1 MAAASALNLNILG
14 FPAVNRDLTVAVADA
29 ATRQIVKTVQPFS
42 DGTVR
47 IPSISA
53 GAYELTVM
61 HPNLPTPVLT
71 RPIRILPTGDTNV
84 SVVID
89 PSQFRNTPIQDIPDA
104 NLGPVRD
111 QASSVAESVL
121 TLTHKRP
128 GESIRADDFNQL
140 ASSIRDLAMAV
151 VELTR
156 LVSPLGHN
164 HPEIEA
170 KFDEVTGN
178 FTQLLNVVSTSMAE
192 LQRQIQAQRVRA
204 TVSDVLD
211 HAEIDKTSPP
221 ARKFL
226 DLVDH
231 LDTQVT
237 ESPIAFARAARDVGV
252 QMQTQLEQLID
263 QKAAVD
269 PSFATAA
276 PVQSLSTATDL
287 LKTQRATSVDDELAH
302 HLLADR
308 TLGGGLKLFARNGA

>member
-1 MAAASALNLNILG
+1 MALASALNLNILG

-29 ATRQIVKTVQPFS
+29 TTRQVVKTVQPFS

-47 IPSISA
+47 IPSIAA

-61 HPNLPTPVLT
+61 HPNLPTPILT

-89 PSQFRNTPIQDIPDA
+89 PSQFRNTPITDIPDA

-121 TLTHKRP
+121 SLTNKRP
-128 GESIRADDFNQL
+128 GESIRADDFNQM

-164 HPEIEA
+164 HPELESKI
-170 KFDEVTGN
+170 DEITGN
-178 FTQLLNVVSTSMAE
+178 FTQLIGVVSTSMAE
-192 LQRQIQAQRVRA
+192 LQRQIQAQRVRT
-204 TVSDVLD
+204 TVGDVLD
-211 HAEIDKTSPP
+211 RAAIDKTSPQ
-221 ARKFL
+221 ATKLL
-226 DLVDH
+226 DLVDQ
-231 LDTQVT
+231 LDTRVT
-237 ESPIAFARAARDVGV
+237 DTPIAFARTARDVGV

-263 QKAAVD
+263 SKADGD
-269 PSFATAA
+269 PEFATAA
-276 PVQSLSTATDL
+276 PVQKLTTATDL
-287 LKTQRATSVDDELAH
+287 LKTQRATTVDDELAH